1 MAYYGTTSASSV
13 SNPPIQIA
21 RGIGGRV
28 NTLST
33 FGTGS
38 GVWLYNSTNGC
49 TEMMAT
55 GYFTDAY
62 ALGMRT
68 GDILMGVSCTGS
80 SANVFLGAMSVV
92 TSSAGNISSTGGNL
106 SSNR

>member
-1 MAYYGTTSASSV
+1 MAYSGSTALSTLA
-13 SNPPIQIA
+13 NPPIRIA
-21 RGIGGRV
+21 GGFGHQANNTSTGGKGIG
-28 NTLST
+28 L
-33 FGTGS
+33 
-38 GVWLYNSTNGC
+38 WYYNSTNGC

-62 ALGMRT
+62 ALGMRS

-80 SANVFLGAMSVV
+80 SVNVFMGAMTVV
-92 TSSAGNISSTGGNL
+92 ASSAGNISSTGGNL